1 MALDIVEE
9 LRQDR
14 EKGAKRLESEYKAG
28 LMTLAMRFCSSQ
40 SDAEELV
47 NRTFAAVVAGID
59 DYLEQSAFF
68 GWMCQILK
76 NLHSLDMRRKSN
88 RCEVCTG
95 DVPETAD
102 DDAQEAIYR
111 SLDRSIVRAAIETLE
126 PEEKE
131 ALLLHY
137 FMDIPIKRM
146 AKILAAPE
154 GTVKRRLHFAR
165 KALAAKLGVAAKKSG
180 VKAMLAILALCALTA
195 IGAGLWRIGVAMF
208 GTDDTAAIQ
217 QGNSSMESGVLE
229 PDITSPLN
237 ADSVIPVSS
246 VQSQGSDS
254 VDNSQSAI
262 PSSSTNQVPTRQE
275 KSAMKK
281 SSFLSAVLGTM
292 FATGTVA
299 QTAGSTVAWWHFDE
313 EEPGTTATAA
323 IAASGTSAPLSA
335 TPVSFSGATAT
346 ASSGDWLPIYAKPF
360 QGLAVYDPVTDTTR
374 TNRAAMKFQTA
385 ESGKCGGALHA
396 VTKSSDIY
404 GSTANA
410 ITVEAFVCTTGGVF
424 STFAPIV
431 ACMQYENWTSE
442 KWAIYEETDGTLALR
457 FDGTPYYSGNSG
469 QAGTAKIND
478 GAWHHVAFT
487 WDGSTVKIFVDYE
500 QDKFKG
506 SGNARQFTKTTTLG
520 YNYGGQWDY
529 TRIGGYKGQ
538 ENETTVWRRFN
549 GLVDEVRVSNVALTP
564 DKFLRMQPLD
574 MDGARSAP
582 MSTGGSPTAGRT
594 STPAPHRTSCRF
606 SSAADTKATPDGSP
620 SSSSTA
626 GSTIYV

>member
-102 DDAQEAIYR
+102 DDALEAIYR

-165 KALAAKLGVAAKKSG
+165 KALAAKLGV
-180 VKAMLAILALCALTA
+180 
-195 IGAGLWRIGVAMF
+195 
-208 GTDDTAAIQ
+208 
-217 QGNSSMESGVLE
+217 
-229 PDITSPLN
+229 
-237 ADSVIPVSS
+237 
-246 VQSQGSDS
+246 
-254 VDNSQSAI
+254 
-262 PSSSTNQVPTRQE
+262 
-275 KSAMKK
+275 
-281 SSFLSAVLGTM
+281 
-292 FATGTVA
+292 
-299 QTAGSTVAWWHFDE
+299 
-313 EEPGTTATAA
+313 
-323 IAASGTSAPLSA
+323 
-335 TPVSFSGATAT
+335 
-346 ASSGDWLPIYAKPF
+346 
-360 QGLAVYDPVTDTTR
+360 
-374 TNRAAMKFQTA
+374 AAMKFQTA